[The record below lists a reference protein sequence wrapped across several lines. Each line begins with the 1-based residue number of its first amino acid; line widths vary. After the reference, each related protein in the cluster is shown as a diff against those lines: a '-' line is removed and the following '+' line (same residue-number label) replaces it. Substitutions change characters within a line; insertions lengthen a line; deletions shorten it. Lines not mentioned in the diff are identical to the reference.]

1 MAQISGQGT
10 IWNLP
15 NYFAELFTA
24 DVRRFPFLSM
34 IGGLTGG
41 KQTGN
46 FEFACSSEYDF
57 PAAAQPA
64 LTETASLTAPTATEA
79 VRAQV
84 KNVTQIFQQAVNLS
98 YVKLS
103 NQGRLSGINSQ
114 GEENNVEDE
123 NAFQINYN
131 LQIIARNIEYVN
143 FNGAYQIATS
153 AAVANKSRG
162 MFAACALSGGSVVA
176 AAGATLSKS
185 LMDEL
190 LRTMFDAGSEFI
202 MPVIWANGFQKQKLS
217 DIYGYAPTDRTIGGV
232 NIKQIETDFGVLGV
246 ADAHRFVPAASL
258 LVADMAVIAPVT
270 QPVPKKGNFFL
281 EELSKTGASE
291 NSQLFGQYGLDH
303 GPAFAHGAITGLAT
317 S

>member
-1 MAQISGQGT
+1 M
-10 IWNLP
+10 
-15 NYFAELFTA
+15 
-24 DVRRFPFLSM
+24 
-34 IGGLTGG
+34 TG
-41 KQTGN
+41 
-46 FEFACSSEYDF
+46 
-57 PAAAQPA
+57 
-64 LTETASLTAPTATEA
+64 
-79 VRAQV
+79 
-84 KNVTQIFQQAVNLS
+84 
-98 YVKLS
+98 
-103 NQGRLSGINSQ
+103 
-114 GEENNVEDE
+114 
-123 NAFQINYN
+123 
-131 LQIIARNIEYVN
+131 
-143 FNGAYQIATS
+143 
-153 AAVANKSRG
+153 
-162 MFAACALSGGSVVA
+162 
-176 AAGATLSKS
+176 
-185 LMDEL
+185 
-190 LRTMFDAGSEFI
+190 TMFDAGSEFI

>member
-176 AAGATLSKS
+176 AAGATLSKA

-217 DIYGYAPTDRTIGGV
+217 DIYGYAPTDR
-232 NIKQIETDFGVLGV
+232 
-246 ADAHRFVPAASL
+246 
-258 LVADMAVIAPVT
+258 
-270 QPVPKKGNFFL
+270 
-281 EELSKTGASE
+281 
-291 NSQLFGQYGLDH
+291 
-303 GPAFAHGAITGLAT
+303 
-317 S
+317 